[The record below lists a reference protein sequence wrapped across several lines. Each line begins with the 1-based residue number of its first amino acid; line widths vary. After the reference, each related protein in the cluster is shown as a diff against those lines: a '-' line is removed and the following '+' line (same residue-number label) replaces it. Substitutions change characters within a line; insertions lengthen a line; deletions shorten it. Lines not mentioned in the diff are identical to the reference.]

1 MRDAE
6 PGFRNINDW
15 IPFFNGMTLVG
26 VNIPNPDPG
35 CSKSI

>member
-26 VNIPNPDPG
+26 VKHGDMT
-35 CSKSI
+35 